1 MEEDKIS
8 SDDEKFITEEELQQ
22 KLDILSLEMKTGTK
36 LVTQQL
42 EELVKD

>member
-8 SDDEKFITEEELQQ
+8 SDDEQFITEEELQH

-36 LVTQQL
+36 LVTQ
-42 EELVKD
+42 